1 MLSLI
6 EERGAQIAVL
16 CRRFHVRRLDVFGSA
31 ARGDSTRREA
41 TSIFSWSSSR
51 CDRRLCRR
59 LFRPQGGI
67 EQLFGRPVD
76 LVSAASIRNPYFR
89 QSVERTKALLYAA

>member
-1 MLSLI
+1 MVPKS
-6 EERGAQIAVL
+6 RYSAAASMYGGWT
-16 CRRFHVRRLDVFGSA
+16 CSVRRRA
-31 ARGDSTRREA
+31 EISTQREA
-41 TSIFSWSSSR
+41 TSISSSNSIR
-51 CDRRLCRR
+51 APDAYVDAFFGLKE
-59 LFRPQGGI
+59 GY